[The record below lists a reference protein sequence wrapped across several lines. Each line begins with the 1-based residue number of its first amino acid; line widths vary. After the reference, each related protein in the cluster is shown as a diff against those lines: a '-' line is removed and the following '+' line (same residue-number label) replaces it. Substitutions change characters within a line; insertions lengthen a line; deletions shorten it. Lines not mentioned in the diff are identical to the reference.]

1 MNRNQ
6 QIIRTSVVGIAAN
19 LFLAAFKAVA
29 GWVAGSV
36 AIVMDAVNNLS
47 DALSSV
53 ITKLLYDK
61 YHVIVTV
68 GIYAVCD
75 HGKES
80 ELQKGVMAFLKSY
93 PHIEQV
99 HGYFYLEEKRTVT
112 FDVVPDD
119 TVHDDKAF
127 QFQLLQEIRKVY
139 PNYIFSIVID
149 HIYSK

>member
-1 MNRNQ
+1 MTANR
-6 QIIRTSVVGIAAN
+6 IHGLTRS
-19 LFLAAFKAVA
+19 
-29 GWVAGSV
+29 
-36 AIVMDAVNNLS
+36 
-47 DALSSV
+47 

-119 TVHDDKAF
+119 SIHDDNAF
-127 QFQLLQEIRKVY
+127 QYQLLQAIRKVY
-139 PNYIFSIVID
+139 PGYIFNIVID
-149 HIYSK
+149 HIYCK